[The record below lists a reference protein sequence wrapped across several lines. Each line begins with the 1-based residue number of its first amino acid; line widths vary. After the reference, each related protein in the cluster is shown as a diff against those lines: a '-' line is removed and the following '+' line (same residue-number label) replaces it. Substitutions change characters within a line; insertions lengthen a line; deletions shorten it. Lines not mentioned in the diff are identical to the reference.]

1 MTLMR
6 RIVVGITNT
15 RRYNSV
21 VAVIIVI
28 NKLNTS
34 LQRRYG
40 IMHNP
45 NLFCMR
51 MRLKSIY
58 TAYAGVNCL
67 RNLLHKSVYFSTHHS
82 RSSIVDLLNFKALLG
97 YLYSSSNAL
106 YSAVFSCFFFGLA
119 TGELS

>member
-15 RRYNSV
+15 RCYNSV

-51 MRLKSIY
+51 MR
-58 TAYAGVNCL
+58 
-67 RNLLHKSVYFSTHHS
+67 
-82 RSSIVDLLNFKALLG
+82 ALVG